1 MKTAIATLCV
11 MLMGGLSCLAE
22 STPARHSGASLS
34 QKLDSIIIPQIQF
47 HDANIND
54 VIQYLAGQGKLRDP
68 DRKGVNIV
76 LMDKENKSRI
86 YMSVRNISLRK
97 ALISLAT
104 MADLSLEIEEGRTSV
119 IMLKPKEKK

>member
-1 MKTAIATLCV
+1 MKTAIAALCV

-22 STPARHSGASLS
+22 RPSSASLS

-54 VIQYLAGQGKLRDP
+54 VIQYLASQGKLRDP

-76 LMDKENKSRI
+76 LMDKENKSRV
-86 YMSVRNISLRK
+86 YMSVRNITLRK

-104 MADLSLEIEEGRTSV
+104 MTDLSLEIEEGRKSV
-119 IMLKPKEKK
+119 ILNPKERR

>member
-1 MKTAIATLCV
+1 MKTAIAVLSV
-11 MLMGGLSCLAE
+11 IFAGGLSCLAE
-22 STPARHSGASLS
+22 SAPTRHSGASLS

-54 VIQYLAGQGKLRDP
+54 VIQYLAAQGKLRDP

-76 LMDKENKSRI
+76 LMDKGNKSRV

-119 IMLKPKEKK
+119 MLKPKEKK

>member
-1 MKTAIATLCV
+1 MKTAIAVLSV
-11 MLMGGLSCLAE
+11 IFAGGLSCLAE
-22 STPARHSGASLS
+22 RPSGASLS

-47 HDANIND
+47 HDASINT
-54 VIQYLAGQGKLRDP
+54 VIQYLSAQGKLRDP

-86 YMSVRNISLRK
+86 YMSVRNITLRK

-119 IMLKPKEKK
+119 MLKPKEKK

>member
-1 MKTAIATLCV
+1 MKTAIIALCV
-11 MLMGGLSCLAE
+11 MLMVGMSCLAE

-34 QKLDSIIIPQIQF
+34 QKLDSIIIPQVQF
-47 HDANIND
+47 HDANID
-54 VIQYLAGQGKLRDP
+54 AVIQYLAAQGKLRDP

-76 LMDKENKSRI
+76 LMDKENKSRV

-119 IMLKPKEKK
+119 MLKPKEKK

>member
-1 MKTAIATLCV
+1 MKTVIAALCV
-11 MLMGGLSCLAE
+11 IFAGGLSCLAE
-22 STPARHSGASLS
+22 NAPARPSGASLS
-34 QKLDSIIIPQIQF
+34 QKLDSIIIPQVQF

-54 VIQYLAGQGKLRDP
+54 VIQYLTAQGKLRDP

-76 LMDKENKSRI
+76 LMDKENKSRV

-119 IMLKPKEKK
+119 MLKPKEKK

>member
-1 MKTAIATLCV
+1 
-11 MLMGGLSCLAE
+11 
-22 STPARHSGASLS
+22 LS

-54 VIQYLAGQGKLRDP
+54 VIQYLAGQGKLLDP

-86 YMSVRNISLRK
+86 YMSVRNITLRK

-119 IMLKPKEKK
+119 MLKPKEKK

>member
-1 MKTAIATLCV
+1 MKTAIAALCV

-47 HDANIND
+47 HDASINT
-54 VIQYLAGQGKLRDP
+54 VIQYLAAQGKLRDP

-76 LMDKENKSRI
+76 LMDKENKSRV
-86 YMSVRNISLRK
+86 YMSVRNISLYK

-104 MADLSLEIEEGRTSV
+104 MTDLSLEIEEGRTSV
-119 IMLKPKEKK
+119 MLKPKEKK

>member
-1 MKTAIATLCV
+1 MKTVIAALCV
-11 MLMGGLSCLAE
+11 IFAGGLFCLAE
-22 STPARHSGASLS
+22 IAPARPSSASLS
-34 QKLDSIIIPQIQF
+34 QKLDSIIIPQVQF

-54 VIQYLAGQGKLRDP
+54 VIQYLTAQGKLRDP

-76 LMDKENKSRI
+76 LMDKENKSRV

-119 IMLKPKEKK
+119 MLKPKEKK

>member
-1 MKTAIATLCV
+1 MKTAIAVLSV
-11 MLMGGLSCLAE
+11 IFAGGLSCLAE
-22 STPARHSGASLS
+22 STPARPSSASLS

-47 HDANIND
+47 HDASINT
-54 VIQYLAGQGKLRDP
+54 VIQYLSAQGKLRDP

-104 MADLSLEIEEGRTSV
+104 MADLSLEIEERRTSV
-119 IMLKPKEKK
+119 MLKPKEKK

>member
-1 MKTAIATLCV
+1 
-11 MLMGGLSCLAE
+11 MLVDCHAWQNDLPAHHCPRNLIQLS
-22 STPARHSGASLS
+22 S
-34 QKLDSIIIPQIQF
+34 PQIQF
-47 HDANIND
+47 HDASINT
-54 VIQYLAGQGKLRDP
+54 VIQYLSAQGKLRDP

>member
-1 MKTAIATLCV
+1 MKTAIAALCV

-22 STPARHSGASLS
+22 RPSGASLS

-47 HDANIND
+47 YDANIND

-119 IMLKPKEKK
+119 MLKPKEKQ

>member
-1 MKTAIATLCV
+1 MKTAIAVLSV
-11 MLMGGLSCLAE
+11 IFAGGLSCLAE
-22 STPARHSGASLS
+22 STPARPSSASLS

-54 VIQYLAGQGKLRDP
+54 VIQYLAGQGKLLDP

-76 LMDKENKSRI
+76 LMDKENKSRV
-86 YMSVRNISLRK
+86 YMSVRNITLHK
-97 ALISLAT
+97 ALKSLAT

>member
-1 MKTAIATLCV
+1 MKSAIATLCV

-119 IMLKPKEKK
+119 MLKPKEKK